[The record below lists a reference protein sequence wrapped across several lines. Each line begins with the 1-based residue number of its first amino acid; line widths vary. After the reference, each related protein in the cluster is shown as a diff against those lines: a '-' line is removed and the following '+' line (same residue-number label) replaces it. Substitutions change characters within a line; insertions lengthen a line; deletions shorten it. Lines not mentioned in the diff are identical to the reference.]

1 MASSDPAS
9 TASAASAV
17 ALSVVVGPG
26 GGSWRWVVEGL
37 VVRGPSFF
45 LDFLPIIYCFEFS
58 PTTACVSRAP
68 TVLARARRACRFEGI
83 TSDHSGRGYQSRG
96 DTHRHFLIERQAG
109 VFQAWKRP
117 GGTTMAMPLD
127 CQLIIFTARAAAEA
141 KRA

>member
-45 LDFLPIIYCFEFS
+45 LVFLPIIYCLKFS
-58 PTTACVSRAP
+58 PTTACASRAP
-68 TVLARARRACRFEGI
+68 TARSSA
-83 TSDHSGRGYQSRG
+83 SSLQVRG
-96 DTHRHFLIERQAG
+96 DNQ
-109 VFQAWKRP
+109 RP
-117 GGTTMAMPLD
+117 LS
-127 CQLIIFTARAAAEA
+127 LWISITAARCA
-141 KRA
+141 

>member
-45 LDFLPIIYCFEFS
+45 LDFLPIIYCLKFS
-58 PTTACVSRAP
+58 PTTACASRAP
-68 TVLARARRACRFEGI
+68 TCSLERVELAGSFEGI
-83 TSDHSGRGYQSRG
+83 TSDHLRVNY
-96 DTHRHFLIERQAG
+96 
-109 VFQAWKRP
+109 K
-117 GGTTMAMPLD
+117 
-127 CQLIIFTARAAAEA
+127 
-141 KRA
+141 

>member
-45 LDFLPIIYCFEFS
+45 LVFLPIIYCLKFS
-58 PTTACVSRAP
+58 PTTACASRAP
-68 TVLARARRACRFEGI
+68 TARSKRLERVELAG
-83 TSDHSGRGYQSRG
+83 SRG
-96 DTHRHFLIERQAG
+96 
-109 VFQAWKRP
+109 
-117 GGTTMAMPLD
+117 
-127 CQLIIFTARAAAEA
+127 
-141 KRA
+141 